1 MCQLLLLSFKNNRK
15 YLLTTRPY
23 CINFSLYD
31 TFKGSG
37 LFLKVL
43 SGWAAALYFR
53 NTERR
58 PFFILI
64 DRRKFMDNPDGAKI
78 FVLILVGIFFSLGI
92 AYFIHTSI
100 LERKARKKDN
110 ERS

>member
-1 MCQLLLLSFKNNRK
+1 
-15 YLLTTRPY
+15 
-23 CINFSLYD
+23 
-31 TFKGSG
+31 
-37 LFLKVL
+37 
-43 SGWAAALYFR
+43 
-53 NTERR
+53 
-58 PFFILI
+58 
-64 DRRKFMDNPDGAKI
+64 MDNPDGAKI